1 VGNAHPTVLLNSC
14 DRYARLYPIVG
25 NIAAKVDGERLVQ
38 TPTLSRNCDIF
49 ELSECSIGSVRT
61 PIDSGKSRSS
71 ARFNLNIKY
80 RKVATLLAMVG
91 LSGYL
96 VVGAPT
102 PAYAMHI
109 AEGYLPIEWAAF
121 WWIMSLPFFA
131 LGLRSLNR
139 ITQAHPELKL
149 LLALAGAF
157 TFVLSALK
165 IPSVNG
171 SSSHPTGT
179 GLGTILFGP
188 LVMSVMGGLVLL
200 FQAILLAH
208 GGLTTLG
215 ANAFSMAIVGP
226 MVAYVVYNAIASTG
240 YKKTAVFLASMLED
254 LCTYLVT
261 AVQLALAFP
270 AAQGGFMAAFIK
282 FVGVFAVTQIP
293 LAISEGLLTLLVWN
307 WLQDYGQEELS
318 VLKLFKQGENLSVEI
333 NE

>member
-1 VGNAHPTVLLNSC
+1 VTKY
-14 DRYARLYPIVG
+14 R
-25 NIAAKVDGERLVQ
+25 
-38 TPTLSRNCDIF
+38 
-49 ELSECSIGSVRT
+49 
-61 PIDSGKSRSS
+61 
-71 ARFNLNIKY
+71 Y
-80 RKVATLLAMVG
+80 RKVATLLAMLG
-91 LSGYL
+91 LSSYL
-96 VVGAPT
+96 VIGSPT
-102 PAYAMHI
+102 PAHAMHI

-121 WWIMSLPFFA
+121 WWVVALPFFL
-131 LGLRSLNR
+131 LGLRALNR

-149 LLALAGAF
+149 LLALSGAF

-226 MVAYVVYNAIASTG
+226 MVAYVVYNAIARTG
-240 YKKTAVFLASMLED
+240 HQKVAVFLASMLED

-270 AAQGGFMAAFIK
+270 AAQGGFFAAFVK
-282 FVGVFAVTQIP
+282 FVGVFAITQIP
-293 LAISEGLLTLLVWN
+293 LAISEGVLTLLVWN
-307 WLQDYGQEELS
+307 WLQDYGQQELKI
-318 VLKLFKQGENLSVEI
+318 LGLFHQGNNLNAKT